1 MARVTVYSTA
11 TCPIC
16 ERAKTMLSKWNI
28 EYQEVAIDTD
38 IQAQREYAEV
48 TNGARTV
55 PQIIID
61 GKLIGGFSELTELH
75 MDGELDE
82 LMQQA
87 SS

>member
-16 ERAKTMLSKWNI
+16 ERAKTMLSKWQI
-28 EYQEVAIDTD
+28 DYQEVAIDTD
-38 IQAQREYAEV
+38 ANAQSEFAEV
-48 TNGARTV
+48 THGALTV

-75 MDGELDE
+75 MDGDLDD